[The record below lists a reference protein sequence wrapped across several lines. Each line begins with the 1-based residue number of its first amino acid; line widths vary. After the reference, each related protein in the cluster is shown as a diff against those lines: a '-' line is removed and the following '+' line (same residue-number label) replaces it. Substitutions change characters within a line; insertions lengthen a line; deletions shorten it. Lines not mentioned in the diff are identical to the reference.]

1 MSEATTQNPDA
12 LLGVSDIEAFKR
24 AHSAIAPGTIVLVRT
39 SWAARWLDRRRY
51 LGDDTP
57 GDISTLHF
65 PGISRAAAE
74 ALVTRGIAAVGIDT
88 ARIDHGPS
96 RTSSRTRCS

>member
-1 MSEATTQNPDA
+1 MAPFRRSLLEPSDLAAFEAEHGQ
-12 LLGVSDIEAFKR
+12 IE
-24 AHSAIAPGTIVLVRT
+24 PGTIVLVRT
-39 SWAARWLDRRRY
+39 GWSERWPDRLRY

-57 GDISTLHF
+57 GDATRMHF

-74 ALVTRGIAAVGIDT
+74 ALVERRIAAVGIDT

-96 RTSSRTRCS
+96 QEFPRTGC